1 LVLQEKLNIKIAEAI
16 LLTLL
21 GVYLVN
27 KGYQLKKLWQG
38 PLLKS

>member
-1 LVLQEKLNIKIAEAI
+1 
-16 LLTLL
+16 LL

-38 PLLKS
+38 QLLKS